1 MKKMFYWVWYLNFNR
16 IIYSVLQELDIDLD
30 LTAVFSLKK
39 SPDSSQIEHIGN
51 INITEALKHFQ
62 YGEFK
67 TRLVQIYLI
76 D

>member
-1 MKKMFYWVWYLNFNR
+1 MDLNR

-39 SPDSSQIEHIGN
+39 SPDSSPIEQIGN

-67 TRLVQIYLI
+67 TRLVQIYF
-76 D
+76 DD